1 MDAQVAV
8 LLRATHHL
16 LAILDLHSQVLAQAI
31 AVEGVPTL
39 ELVASLRFEL
49 LLADGALGVPL
60 VEGEII
66 FYVRVARVGIS
77 LVGLVLVGLG
87 ASSKLYDKLS

>member
-8 LLRATHHL
+8 LLRALHHF
-16 LAILDLHSQVLAQAI
+16 LAILDLHSHVLAQAI

-39 ELVASLRFEL
+39 ELVAGVRFEL

-66 FYVRVARVGIS
+66 VYVRVARVGVG
-77 LVGLVLVGLG
+77 LPGLVLVGLG
-87 ASSKLYDKLS
+87 ANSKLDDKFS